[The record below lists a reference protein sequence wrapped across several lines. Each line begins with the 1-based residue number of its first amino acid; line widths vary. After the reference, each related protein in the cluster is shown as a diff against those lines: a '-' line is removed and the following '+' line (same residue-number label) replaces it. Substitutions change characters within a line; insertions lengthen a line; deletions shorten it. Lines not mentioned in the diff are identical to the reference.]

1 MVPTYYTSEK
11 YSVKYE
17 GFKLHL
23 DKVKD
28 GDTANLRT
36 IPHKYRPSG
45 NENSGFA
52 FEVKTKLSDRV
63 YVVREIQKWSFLEVL
78 AFIFGFAAGCIL
90 IARLAKCFLQDQ
102 EYFKAKDRECTM
114 LFGAWGDKE
123 ADSKFS
129 IDMAAAAHRNK
140 VREQNDYITEES
152 DKHFDSPD
160 VEQPR

>member
-1 MVPTYYTSEK
+1 M
-11 YSVKYE
+11 
-17 GFKLHL
+17 
-23 DKVKD
+23 
-28 GDTANLRT
+28 
-36 IPHKYRPSG
+36 
-45 NENSGFA
+45 
-52 FEVKTKLSDRV
+52 
-63 YVVREIQKWSFLEVL
+63 
-78 AFIFGFAAGCIL
+78 
-90 IARLAKCFLQDQ
+90 QDQ